1 MKMNSNV
8 LLAGAIISLVAFF
21 PFPVGFYTFTRI
33 AISLCSAYAAYCFYK
48 DGKNIWIIMVLV
60 TILYN
65 PILPVYLYDR
75 GLWQILNILT
85 ALIFIYSSGLRPD
98 KNSNIFLYVG
108 RVILLGGLSFWGIA
122 AYYFYTEILNGYSEP
137 EPINYVVLIILFIL
151 PFALSKLWNYFFL
164 KNSKFWVTSIKE
176 KEE

>member
-1 MKMNSNV
+1 MNSNV

-85 ALIFIYSSGLRPD
+85 ALIGSPTYLC
-98 KNSNIFLYVG
+98 FLKLTDFTSPPFWIKRVG
-108 RVILLGGLSFWGIA
+108 ITLILL
-122 AYYFYTEILNGYSEP
+122 
-137 EPINYVVLIILFIL
+137 
-151 PFALSKLWNYFFL
+151 K
-164 KNSKFWVTSIKE
+164 SIQL
-176 KEE
+176 

>member
-1 MKMNSNV
+1 MNSNV
-8 LLAGAIISLVAFF
+8 LLAGAIISLIAFF

-75 GLWQILNILT
+75 GLWQVLNILT
-85 ALIFIYSSGLRPD
+85 ALIFIYSYGLRPD
-98 KNSNIFLYVG
+98 KNLNIYLYIG
-108 RVILLGGLSFWGIA
+108 RVILLGGLLFWVILT
-122 AYYFYTEILNGYSEP
+122 YSVYTEFLYGYSGP
-137 EPINYVVLIILFIL
+137 EPIFFVALIIFFVL

-164 KNSKFWVTSIKE
+164 KDSKFWVTSIKE

>member
-1 MKMNSNV
+1 MNSNV
-8 LLAGAIISLVAFF
+8 LLAGAIISLIAFF

-75 GLWQILNILT
+75 GLWQVLNILT
-85 ALIFIYSSGLRPD
+85 ALIFIYSYGLRPD
-98 KNSNIFLYVG
+98 KNLNIYLYIG
-108 RVILLGGLSFWGIA
+108 RVILLGGLLFWVILT
-122 AYYFYTEILNGYSEP
+122 YSVYTEFLYGYSGP
-137 EPINYVVLIILFIL
+137 EPIFFVALIIFFVL

-164 KNSKFWVTSIKE
+164 KDSKFWVTLIKE